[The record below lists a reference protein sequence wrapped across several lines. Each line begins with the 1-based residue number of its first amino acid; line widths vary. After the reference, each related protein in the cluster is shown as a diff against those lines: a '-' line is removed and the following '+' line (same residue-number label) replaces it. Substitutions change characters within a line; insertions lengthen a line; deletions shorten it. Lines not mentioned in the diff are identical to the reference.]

1 VSASVSTTEISPIDL
16 SDDRQG
22 RALVELL
29 DHYAR
34 DPMGGGQPLAEAVRT
49 ALVPGLRQQPHYLG
63 FLAIREGI
71 AVGLV
76 NAFLG
81 FSTFAARPLLNLHD
95 VVVHAAVRRQGIG
108 RLLLDRVEATARA
121 RGCCKLTLEVLSA
134 NRAAREAYAAFGF
147 ASYAIDPST
156 GTALFLEKKLDR
168 AASEGLGEGG
178 HVPSD
183 PILE

>member
-1 VSASVSTTEISPIDL
+1 MSTTEISPIDL
-16 SDDRQG
+16 DDDRHG

-34 DPMGGGQPLAEAVRT
+34 DPMGGGKPLSEAVRT
-49 ALVPGLRQQPHYLG
+49 ALVPALRQQPNYVG
-63 FLAIREGI
+63 FLAIRAGSP
-71 AVGLV
+71 VGLV

-81 FSTFAARPLLNLHD
+81 FSTFAARPLLNVHD
-95 VVVHAAVRRQGIG
+95 LVVHAAVRRQGIG
-108 RLLLDRVEATARA
+108 RQLLDRVEATARA

-147 ASYAIDPST
+147 DSYALDPSA

-168 AASEGLGEGG
+168 AAVCGLGEGG
-178 HVPSD
+178 DVP
-183 PILE
+183 PGPGLE